1 MRNTWLNIYFFAL
14 FFFSTICSS
23 SKSSIASIRD
33 AWAGRKR
40 RRKLKEIV
48 GGGLAGR
55 RQREDWSGHTRRV
68 EEHPSWWRHL
78 EGPISASTSVIS
90 SRFPH
95 ILPVVD
101 WRFLPA
107 VSLLPRRQ
115 LYTYLYITWCTWWG
129 GCISP
134 SELLSPPSAALLCPR
149 ESSSSFIQG
158 APPSWTYLVRVIQFP
173 KRYFVIQ

>member
-1 MRNTWLNIYFFAL
+1 MRNTWLNIYFSAL

-23 SKSSIASIRD
+23 SKSSSIASIRD

-115 LYTYLYITWCTWWG
+115 LYTYESIYNMMHMMRWLYL
-129 GCISP
+129 SQRVAVP
-134 SELLSPPSAALLCPR
+134 SFSCASLPARIFFLLYSGRSTFADPPSSRCPI
-149 ESSSSFIQG
+149 S
-158 APPSWTYLVRVIQFP
+158 
-173 KRYFVIQ
+173 